1 MSITA
6 IRTKIE
12 SVLRGHFTTLVKDMD
27 PDKAAGFL
35 YESGVI
41 DDSQH
46 ESATNRFVDR
56 ADRSQ
61 TLLTQLIRKLMSNP
75 QWCTKA
81 VVALQRAGVN
91 VEAIV
96 EDFNEAGIPVETIG
110 WIIITPK

>member
-27 PDKAAGFL
+27 PGKAAGFL
-35 YESGVI
+35 YENGVI
-41 DDSQH
+41 DDNQH

-56 ADRSQ
+56 MDRSR

-110 WIIITPK
+110 WN